1 MIVLNPDPDIDLDS
15 NLQKVTISQASASDA
30 QDVARLVA
38 ALLLEL
44 EPQAKAELAAMR
56 IPEQA
61 KSLLADQ
68 LIYAF
73 IARLADEVIGVITLH
88 RCAALYAGGVF
99 GEISELYVLPE
110 YRSLKLGKQ
119 LVNHAVKFA
128 AAQGWQRLEVG
139 APPLAEF
146 SRTQQFYEAN
156 GFICTGQRLRKLV

>member
-1 MIVLNPDPDIDLDS
+1 MIVLNSGSDIDLDS
-15 NLQKVTISQASASDA
+15 DLQKVTISQASASDA
-30 QDVARLVA
+30 QDVARLVS

-44 EPQAKAELAAMR
+44 EPEAKAELEAMKL
-56 IPEQA
+56 PEKAQY
-61 KSLLADQ
+61 LLADQ

-110 YRSLKLGKQ
+110 YRKLNLGKQ
-119 LVNHAVKFA
+119 LIDTAMVFA
-128 AAQGWQRLEVG
+128 AEQDWLRLEVG

-146 SRTQQFYEAN
+146 PRAQRFYEAN